1 MFDTINGVLWRI
13 SDYILRAGFVMI
25 REKIVSAMQSSNLAW
40 HAEFVRAIDTLT
52 AVGMSDPLGS
62 ALFRVKYCN
71 DTGAYQRAL
80 ALLAKE
86 GATRLRVMPGYAR
99 KLAKVAIKEWAVDS
113 DPHCQGSG
121 LFTQKNGVEVEC
133 PKCGGTGMRKW
144 EDHERASASGIPVEA
159 WPKHQR
165 NFGKIVEC
173 LSKSTTATAGKVNRL
188 LAD

>member
-1 MFDTINGVLWRI
+1 
-13 SDYILRAGFVMI
+13 MI
-25 REKIVSAMQSSNLAW
+25 REKIVGSMQSSNLAW
-40 HAEFVRAIDTLT
+40 HAEFARAIDTLT
-52 AVGMSDPLGS
+52 AVGMSDALGS

-86 GATRLRVMPGYAR
+86 GATRLRVMPQYAKR
-99 KLAKVAIKEWAVDS
+99 LAKAAIKEWVIDA

-121 LFTQKNGVEVEC
+121 LFVQQNGVSVSC
-133 PKCGGTGMRKW
+133 TKCGGTGMRKW
-144 EDHERASASGIPVEA
+144 EDHERALASGIPVEA

-165 NFGKIVEC
+165 NFEKIAEC
-173 LSKSTTATAGKVNRL
+173 LGRATAATAGKVNQL

>member
-1 MFDTINGVLWRI
+1 MYNIRGLKMMLPPYFV
-13 SDYILRAGFVMI
+13 SAGFVMI
-25 REKIVSAMQSSNLAW
+25 REKIVSAMQSKNLAW
-40 HAEFVRAIDTLT
+40 HAEFERAIDTLT
-52 AVGMSDPLGS
+52 AVGMSDALGS
-62 ALFRVKYCN
+62 ALFRLKYCN
-71 DTGAYQRAL
+71 DRGAYQSAL

-99 KLAKVAIKEWAVDS
+99 KLAKVAIKEWALDA
-113 DPHCQGSG
+113 DPHCHGSG
-121 LFTQKNGVEVEC
+121 VFTKANGVEVEC

-165 NFGKIVEC
+165 NFQKIGEC
-173 LSKSTTATAGKVNRL
+173 LSRATADMAGKVNRL